1 MRRAGAVFITVLLVA
16 SASAV
21 AFAQQAPQLTGT
33 VTLRGGKALTG
44 KIQLAE
50 LGVVEGAGI
59 GNSLPARGSLVLK
72 VGDQSVRIAGD
83 EIASISVQW
92 VNSGTEAE
100 PRWEIQKIVVVKRDG
115 SKVEGAPDWLLHATN
130 VWVVTADGKTERV
143 HVFPFGGEPFSPDNL
158 IAKVE
163 IAGAAAPAQPAPV
176 APAAPEAPGAEA
188 PAVAP
193 APEEQPT
200 PEVGGPMPAEPE
212 APEVEAPQPVAP
224 AAPVGPAP
232 AMRPVAPGE
241 VVGQGTMSFV
251 VKCPGC
257 GALIKIVIS
266 ANAVTVEHLP
276 TPAE

>member
-1 MRRAGAVFITVLLVA
+1 MRRAGAVFAIVLLV
-16 SASAV
+16 V
-21 AFAQQAPQLTGT
+21 AAAALAQEAPQLMGT

-59 GNSLPARGSLVLK
+59 GNSLPGRGSLVLK
-72 VGDQSVRIAGD
+72 VGTETVRVTGD

-92 VNSGTEAE
+92 VNTGTEAE
-100 PRWEIQKIVVVKRDG
+100 PRWEIQKVVVAKRDG

-130 VWVVTADGKTERV
+130 VWVVTADGKAERV
-143 HVFPFGGEPFSPDNL
+143 HVFPVGGEPFSPDNL

-163 IAGAAAPAQPAPV
+163 LVGAAPPGQPAPV
-176 APAAPEAPGAEA
+176 VPAAPSAPAAPAEEPEVEEVTPEAAAPMPTEPEAPEGTVIEVLRPPA
-188 PAVAP
+188 AVAP
-193 APEEQPT
+193 APA
-200 PEVGGPMPAEPE
+200 V
-212 APEVEAPQPVAP
+212 
-224 AAPVGPAP
+224 
-232 AMRPVAPGE
+232 RPVAPGE
-241 VVGQGTMSFV
+241 VVGQGTLSFV

-257 GALIKIVIS
+257 GQLLKVIIS

>member
-1 MRRAGAVFITVLLVA
+1 MRRAGAVLVIVLLV
-16 SASAV
+16 SAAGAV
-21 AFAQQAPQLTGT
+21 AQQAPQLTGT

-59 GNSLPARGSLVLK
+59 GNSLPGRGSLVLK
-72 VGDQSVRIAGD
+72 VGDQAVRIVGD

-100 PRWEIQKIVVVKRDG
+100 PRWEIQKIIVVKKDG
-115 SKVEGAPDWLLHATN
+115 SKAEGTPDWLLHATN

-163 IAGAAAPAQPAPV
+163 IAGAAAPVQPAPV
-176 APAAPEAPGAEA
+176 APAVPEAPAEEMTVEEALEVPMAVEPEAPEAPALEA
-188 PAVAP
+188 PGPATAVAP
-193 APEEQPT
+193 APA
-200 PEVGGPMPAEPE
+200 VK
-212 APEVEAPQPVAP
+212 
-224 AAPVGPAP
+224 
-232 AMRPVAPGE
+232 PVAPGE

>member
-1 MRRAGAVFITVLLVA
+1 MRRAGAVLVIVLLVA
-16 SASAV
+16 AAAAV
-21 AFAQQAPQLTGT
+21 AQEAPQLTGT

-59 GNSLPARGSLVLK
+59 GNSLPGRGSLVLK
-72 VGDQSVRIAGD
+72 VGDQAVRIAGD
-83 EIASISVQW
+83 EIASITVQW

-163 IAGAAAPAQPAPV
+163 IGGAAAPAQPAPA
-176 APAAPEAPGAEA
+176 APAAPEAPAEQ
-188 PAVAP
+188 PAV
-193 APEEQPT
+193 EQPT
-200 PEVGGPMPAEPE
+200 PGAPSPTPAEPE
-212 APEVEAPQPVAP
+212 APEAPAVEAPQPAAP
-224 AAPVGPAP
+224 AAPAP
-232 AMRPVAPGE
+232 TVKPVTPGE
-241 VVGQGTMSFV
+241 VVGLGTMSFM

-257 GALIKIVIS
+257 GALLKILIN
-266 ANAVTVEHLP
+266 AQAVTVEHVP
-276 TPAE
+276 APAE